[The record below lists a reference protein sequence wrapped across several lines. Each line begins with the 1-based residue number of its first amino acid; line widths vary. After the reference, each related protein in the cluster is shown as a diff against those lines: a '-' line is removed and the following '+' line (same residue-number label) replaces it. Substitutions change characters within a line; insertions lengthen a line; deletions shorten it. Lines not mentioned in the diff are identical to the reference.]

1 MISKMKGIMSASDRI
16 DAVSKSVSALK
27 SDVKGQSD
35 EIASFCKEASALRTE
50 VRKLTEDQLR
60 FAKEASEQLDA
71 LRSVRQDLEK
81 EVYDFKL
88 IKADIK
94 SRLVADLADDF
105 RANLKKEA
113 EKLDTDVKR
122 FNELKDELSSLVGK
136 FRSVE
141 GEIAKFRQIAADV
154 KSADFQLAR
163 HAKELT
169 QADSEKLKLL
179 QKIDQ
184 LEHLVS
190 KMRRSTH

>member
-16 DAVSKSVSALK
+16 DAVSKSVSTIK
-27 SDVKGQSD
+27 SDMKGQSE
-35 EIASFCKEASALRTE
+35 EIASFCKEAAALRAE
-50 VRKLTEDQLR
+50 VKRLADEQSK
-60 FAKEASEQLDA
+60 FAKEASAQLDA
-71 LRSVRQDLEK
+71 LKSARQDLEK

-94 SRLVADLADDF
+94 SRLVADLTDDF
-105 RANLKKEA
+105 RAVLKKEA

-122 FNELKDELSSLVGK
+122 FNELKDELSHLVGK

-141 GEIAKFRQIAADV
+141 DEIAKFKSIAGDV
-154 KSADFQLAR
+154 KAADFQLAR

-190 KMRRSTH
+190 KMRRSAH